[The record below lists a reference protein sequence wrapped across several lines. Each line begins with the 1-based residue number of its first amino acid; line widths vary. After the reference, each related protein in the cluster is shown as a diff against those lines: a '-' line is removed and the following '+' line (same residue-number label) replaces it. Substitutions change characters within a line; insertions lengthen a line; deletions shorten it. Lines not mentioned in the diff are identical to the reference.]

1 HGQFSEP
8 DFSDTPDDLRTRYF
22 SSSVP
27 FTVSPSVRSMV
38 RFEKRDLLAD
48 GAPAGPFH
56 LIACR
61 NVLIYFDR
69 DTQARLFDVFH
80 DALAPGGFLLLGKVE
95 TVLGPARS
103 KFIAVDARERI
114 YRRK

>member
-1 HGQFSEP
+1 
-8 DFSDTPDDLRTRYF
+8 TPADLRERYF
-22 SSSVP
+22 SATSP
-27 FTVSPSVRSMV
+27 FAVSPSVRGMV
-38 RFEKRDLLAD
+38 RFEKRDILAEP
-48 GAPAGPFH
+48 APTGPLH

-95 TVLGPARS
+95 TVLGPARP
-103 KFIAVDARERI
+103 KFVAVDARERI
-114 YRRK
+114 FRRK